1 MGMFFQVYSAGIW
14 GIDGFLISVEADIRD
29 GLPGFILTGN
39 LSQETREASERV
51 RTALK
56 NSGFSLPTKKVT
68 INLAP
73 ADIRKDGTGYDLAI
87 AASVLGAC
95 VLGDERD
102 GQEEWKEEQK
112 KFWDSSMAAGEVGLD
127 GRVKPVRGV
136 ISLVL
141 AARERGIV
149 RCFLSKENVAE
160 GELVEGIE
168 IIPVEHLTQLW
179 AMIKKPEKRREKLQ
193 KNAED
198 NCRKKNGAKKKDSEE
213 YDVDFSELNGQP
225 LLRRATE
232 IAVAGRHNLLY
243 IGSAGT
249 GKTMAA
255 KRIPTI
261 MPPLGR
267 EESLEISKIYS
278 ICGMLPE
285 DMPLVRKRPFRSPH
299 HTITASALAGG
310 GSVPRPGEISLS
322 SGGVLFLDE
331 LPEFSGKVIEILR
344 QPLEEKRVTVSRV
357 HGSCTFPAKFMLVA
371 AMNPCPCGYYP
382 DRSRCRCSPWQVRR
396 YIGKISKPILDRIDI
411 TVEAS
416 PVAYHEFRKK
426 EKNESSA
433 RIRLRVMK
441 TLEIQQ
447 KRGQFNGEMGAK
459 EVERYCILGEEEENY
474 LQQIYQKMGLSARGC
489 HKILKVARTIA
500 DLEGKERI
508 EKIHLSEAVSYR
520 SLEEKYWS

>member
-149 RCFLSKENVAE
+149 RCFLPKENVAE

-344 QPLEEKRVTVSRV
+344 QPLEEKR
-357 HGSCTFPAKFMLVA
+357 
-371 AMNPCPCGYYP
+371 
-382 DRSRCRCSPWQVRR
+382 
-396 YIGKISKPILDRIDI
+396 
-411 TVEAS
+411 
-416 PVAYHEFRKK
+416 
-426 EKNESSA
+426 
-433 RIRLRVMK
+433 
-441 TLEIQQ
+441 
-447 KRGQFNGEMGAK
+447 
-459 EVERYCILGEEEENY
+459 EN
-474 LQQIYQKMGLSARGC
+474 
-489 HKILKVARTIA
+489 
-500 DLEGKERI
+500 D
-508 EKIHLSEAVSYR
+508 
-520 SLEEKYWS
+520 

>member
-149 RCFLSKENVAE
+149 RCFLPKENVAE

-331 LPEFSGKVIEILR
+331 LPEFKKTTLEILR
-344 QPLEEKRVTVSRV
+344 QPMEERQIQLVRQW
-357 HGSCTFPAKFMLVA
+357 GNFCYPADFMLIA
-371 AMNPCPCGYYP
+371 SMNPCPCGNYG
-382 DRSRCRCSPWQVRR
+382 SATAECKCSASQIHR
-396 YIGKISKPILDRIDI
+396 YLSKLSGPLLDRIDI
-411 TVEAS
+411 HIIFT
-416 PVAYHEFRKK
+416 
-426 EKNESSA
+426 
-433 RIRLRVMK
+433 
-441 TLEIQQ
+441 
-447 KRGQFNGEMGAK
+447 FNRY
-459 EVERYCILGEEEENY
+459 RYCMAFLYAHAHDCHQSLGICFLGTVVKSYNTLVTCY
-474 LQQIYQKMGLSARGC
+474 CFCKHSSRSCVDSKFVLNG
-489 HKILKVARTIA
+489 
-500 DLEGKERI
+500 
-508 EKIHLSEAVSYR
+508 VS
-520 SLEEKYWS
+520 K

>member
-149 RCFLSKENVAE
+149 RCFLPKENVAE

-179 AMIKKPEKRREKLQ
+179 AIIKKPEKRREKLQ

-198 NCRKKNGAKKKDSEE
+198 
-213 YDVDFSELNGQP
+213 
-225 LLRRATE
+225 
-232 IAVAGRHNLLY
+232 I
-243 IGSAGT
+243 
-249 GKTMAA
+249 
-255 KRIPTI
+255 
-261 MPPLGR
+261 
-267 EESLEISKIYS
+267 
-278 ICGMLPE
+278 
-285 DMPLVRKRPFRSPH
+285 
-299 HTITASALAGG
+299 
-310 GSVPRPGEISLS
+310 
-322 SGGVLFLDE
+322 
-331 LPEFSGKVIEILR
+331 
-344 QPLEEKRVTVSRV
+344 
-357 HGSCTFPAKFMLVA
+357 
-371 AMNPCPCGYYP
+371 
-382 DRSRCRCSPWQVRR
+382 
-396 YIGKISKPILDRIDI
+396 
-411 TVEAS
+411 
-416 PVAYHEFRKK
+416 
-426 EKNESSA
+426 
-433 RIRLRVMK
+433 
-441 TLEIQQ
+441 
-447 KRGQFNGEMGAK
+447 
-459 EVERYCILGEEEENY
+459 
-474 LQQIYQKMGLSARGC
+474 
-489 HKILKVARTIA
+489 
-500 DLEGKERI
+500 
-508 EKIHLSEAVSYR
+508 
-520 SLEEKYWS
+520 